1 MKRII
6 SFILAAAIT
15 LLIPCSAF
23 AEGSGNM
30 DGGGGGMEGGTG
42 SNFWHAG
49 EEGVRV
55 TVVRAKD
62 GKPVSIPVDLTN
74 WNESSIKKHFGKK
87 SKLHYRNGSTL
98 SMKVLG
104 YISTK
109 PSKPLPKVISNG
121 GNANIKAIKSY
132 FTDELIIRYVASII
146 GASYDTLING
156 NYKLLIEPIAYF
168 TFNGTKMAMT
178 ATEAALYDQKLSG
191 GLRRKMVSLSHQNLP
206 LSLFLEKSDLGYPAY
221 HGSTSRAQSNS
232 TIISCLG
239 LGIVKFKDDGGEPP
253 IITPGGGS
261 TNSTYRVD
269 TDVITSVS
277 LSTYSEITP
286 DSPAKVSFRI
296 NGSAYNV
303 TNIVIPEN
311 ESQLVW
317 VKWHTPKK
325 PQTVNISI
333 SSSKGSLSVN
343 RISAK
348 VESLDENPPP
358 NPTAKDRNDRFIIPN
373 IPKRTE
379 RTASSWGIWNAKWVP
394 DWQWHEKWVWKEN
407 PDLPSGGKWVDKG
420 KWVDEGEWEYKF
432 KSYHASLKSNM
443 KLLPDD
449 KVPTAKGKLMRSG
462 YGIKINVNSSIRSSA
477 PTSHYT
483 CGQTAVTYFP
493 EFSYNTYWRLLDL
506 KRDGDTSSFSFKNN
520 IYSTYNRKVHFTP
533 LWFPNKKYTAYTY
546 LQDAWTPAGML
557 SMNLTDYVNIDGS
570 VFDDWHVGP
579 KLTE

>member
-1 MKRII
+1 MKRITA
-6 SFILAAAIT
+6 FILALAVA

-30 DGGGGGMEGGTG
+30 DGGGGDMEGGTK

-49 EEGVRV
+49 EDGVRV
-55 TVVRAKD
+55 TVVRSKD
-62 GKPVSIPVDLTN
+62 AKPVSIPIDLTN
-74 WNESSIKKHFGKK
+74 WNENYIKKHFGKK
-87 SKLHYRNGSTL
+87 SKLHYRNGNTL
-98 SMKVLG
+98 RMTATK
-104 YISTK
+104 YIYTN

-121 GNANIKAIKSY
+121 GNANIAVIKRY
-132 FTDELIIRYVASII
+132 FCSAETIKKIASII
-146 GASYDTLING
+146 GASYETLING

-232 TIISCLG
+232 TIISSLG
-239 LGIVKFKDDGGEPP
+239 LGIVKFKEEPP
-253 IITPGGGS
+253 VPPTPPQDETS
-261 TNSTYRVD
+261 KSTYRVD
-269 TDVITSVS
+269 TDVITSVT
-277 LSTYSEITP
+277 LSSGSSITP
-286 DSPAKVSFRI
+286 ESPAKVSFRI
-296 NGSAYNV
+296 NGSTYNV

-333 SSSKGSLSVN
+333 SSSKGSLNVN
-343 RISAK
+343 KIAAK
-348 VESLDENPPP
+348 IETLDENPPP
-358 NPTAKDRNDRFIIPN
+358 DPTAKDRNDRFTIPN

-407 PDLPSGGKWVDKG
+407 SDLPSGGKWVDKG

>member
-1 MKRII
+1 MKRITA
-6 SFILAAAIT
+6 FILALAIA

-30 DGGGGGMEGGTG
+30 DGGGGGMEGGTK

-49 EEGVRV
+49 EDGVRV
-55 TVVRAKD
+55 TVVRASD
-62 GKPVSIPVDLTN
+62 AKPVSVPIDLTN
-74 WNESSIKKHFGKK
+74 WNESNVRGHFGKK
-87 SKLHYRNGSTL
+87 SKLHYRNGSVL
-98 SMKVLG
+98 S
-104 YISTK
+104 ISGSRYSCTK
-109 PSKPLPKVISNG
+109 PSKALPKVISNG
-121 GNANIKAIKSY
+121 GNANIKAIKRY
-132 FTDELIIRYVASII
+132 FCSAETIKQIASII
-146 GASYDTLING
+146 GTSYDTLING

-168 TFNGTKMAMT
+168 TFNGIKMAMT

-232 TIISCLG
+232 TIISSLG

-261 TNSTYRVD
+261 ASSTYRVD

-277 LSTYSEITP
+277 LNTYSAITP
-286 DSPAKVSFRI
+286 DSPAKVTFKI
-296 NGSAYNV
+296 GGSSYNV
-303 TNIVIPEN
+303 TNIVIPED

-325 PQTVNISI
+325 PQTVEISVTAD
-333 SSSKGSLSVN
+333 KGYLDIGHV
-343 RISAK
+343 SAK
-348 VESLDENPPP
+348 IESLDENPPP
-358 NPTAKDRNDRFIIPN
+358 NPTAKDRNDRFTMPN
-373 IPKRTE
+373 IPKKTE

-394 DWQWHEKWVWKEN
+394 DWQWHENWVWKDN
-407 PDLPSGGKWVDKG
+407 PDSPSGGKWVDKG
-420 KWVDEGEWEYKF
+420 KWVDEGEWEYDF
-432 KSYHASLKSNM
+432 KKYHAALKSNM

-462 YGIKINVNSSIRSSA
+462 YGVKISVDSSIRSSA

-493 EFSYNTYWRLLDL
+493 EFAYNTYWRLLDL
-506 KRDGDTSSFSFKNN
+506 KQDGDTSSFSFKNN

-533 LWFPNKKYTAYTY
+533 VWFPDKKYTAYTY

-557 SMNLTDYVNIDGS
+557 SINLTDYVDIDGS

-579 KLTE
+579 KLVE